1 MVWTYQQNPEPPGS
15 PDNEVEASTMFLNV
29 PGFEGD
35 SRVVSLGLDSC
46 PNHLILILIVI
57 IITITILYHETDIYI
72 YMIYDYKLYM
82 YVCIYI
88 IYNLKCLQYI

>member
-15 PDNEVEASTMFLNV
+15 PDNEVEASTMFLHV

-72 YMIYDYKLYM
+72 YN
-82 YVCIYI
+82 IYI
-88 IYNLKCLQYI
+88 YI